1 MDQTKAEWSG
11 FKNLI
16 FQKRQAHYQAIDTKI
31 SAVKMPKTE
40 GKKSV
45 LQLKKELNSFSPKKL
60 RESFSNDPVK
70 DTYPNMMYLLY
81 LLSTF
86 LISAACVERLF
97 SKMKLIKTRLRS
109 KL

>member
-16 FQKRQAHYQAIDTKI
+16 FQKRQSHYQAIDPKI
-31 SAVKMPKTE
+31 SAVKMSETE

-45 LQLKKELNSFSPKKL
+45 QQLKKELNSFAPKML
-60 RESFSNDPVK
+60 WESFSNDPVK
-70 DTYPNMMYLLY
+70 DTYPNMMYLSY
-81 LLSTF
+81 LLY
-86 LISAACVERLF
+86 AACVERLF
-97 SKMKLIKTRLRS
+97 SKMKQSKNKTCLRS